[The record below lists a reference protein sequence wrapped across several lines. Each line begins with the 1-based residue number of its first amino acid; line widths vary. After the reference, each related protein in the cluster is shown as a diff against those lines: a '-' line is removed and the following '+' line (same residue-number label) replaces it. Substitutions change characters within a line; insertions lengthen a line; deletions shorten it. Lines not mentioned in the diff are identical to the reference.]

1 MLPASNS
8 PRCDAEPRP
17 INLTLP
23 PLPLPPFSAPAPSPP
38 AVQADHGL
46 PLRLPRQRHHDP
58 AHGPRHNFPDAPV
71 QHRPSAPAA
80 GPGANPKYPD
90 IGKADCVGG
99 RSAAQCSANG
109 WGQPRCCGSF
119 ARPPLLPGVCTCQHQ
134 PPLVSD
140 SLKGGAK
147 LFHCRPFCQT
157 LAAQVCAQLCLS
169 TCGHASSCV
178 CGMPLH
184 LSRPAPLCTHSLT
197 HLLRWF
203 FVALVP
209 ACSHDGGRPSGA
221 HHR

>member
-1 MLPASNS
+1 MPSQGPS
-8 PRCDAEPRP
+8 
-17 INLTLP
+17 TLP
-23 PLPLPPFSAPAPSPP
+23 CHPCRCRHSLPLLLLLLLCRLTTAFLSAFLDN
-38 AVQADHGL
+38 VTTIL
-46 PLRLPRQRHHDP
+46 LM
-58 AHGPRHNFPDAPV
+58 APV
-71 QHRPSAPAA
+71 TISLMRQCNTDPVPLLLAQVRTQSIPTLARQTAWAGAA
-80 GPGANPKYPD
+80 Q
-90 IGKADCVGG
+90 

-119 ARPPLLPGVCTCQHQ
+119 ARPPLLPSVCTCQHQ